1 MEYMEYFKYK
11 NVLFKS
17 VHKPSLNK
25 NNSKESNFFFSEN
38 INIFTFNLIM
48 MKILN
53 GTQNTDL

>member
-11 NVLFKS
+11 NILFKS
-17 VHKPSLNK
+17 VHESSLNK

-53 GTQNTDL
+53 ATQNTDL

>member
-1 MEYMEYFKYK
+1 MEYFKYK
-11 NVLFKS
+11 NILFKS

-53 GTQNTDL
+53 ATQNTDL

>member
-1 MEYMEYFKYK
+1 MECMEYFKYK
-11 NVLFKS
+11 NILFKS
-17 VHKPSLNK
+17 VYEPSLNK

-53 GTQNTDL
+53 ATQNTDL